1 MYPPRSLL
9 ATLHGSHLCAA
20 LWVATGTTPLSACA
34 KTFRSKATRSRGHLP
49 PAGFASSPRL
59 LPARKSGVTSGS
71 VLKRFRR
78 NHISMSRRCVAV
90 FHEAAGERSGVIRH
104 LGSLDDGDHLPW
116 SRNSITPPF
125 RGLLVI
131 TRIPKPV
138 LEVVTRR
145 LLGDLITSSYR
156 LQAPSQNCIY
166 IRHGRSSLD
175 SSLISILILT
185 IYTVFYQVPYP
196 LHKPTTINQH
206 VRKHDYFVD

>member
-1 MYPPRSLL
+1 MRSY
-9 ATLHGSHLCAA
+9 
-20 LWVATGTTPLSACA
+20 
-34 KTFRSKATRSRGHLP
+34 
-49 PAGFASSPRL
+49 
-59 LPARKSGVTSGS
+59 TSGGIRPFPEAFTCS
-71 VLKRFRR
+71 KKAVLHLAAFRNDPTEMR
-78 NHISMSRRCVAV
+78 PAIRSAHISMSRGCVVV
-90 FHEAAGERSGVIRH
+90 FHGTAGERGGVIRH
-104 LGSLDDGDHLPW
+104 LGSLDDGDHSPW
-116 SRNSITPPF
+116 SRNPTTPPF

-131 TRIPKPV
+131 TRTPKPV

-156 LQAPSQNCIY
+156 LQAPSHNCIY
-166 IRHGRSSLD
+166 IRRGRSSLD